1 MKIHRTITMLLLTA
15 FLFTGSMPP
24 LAASTL
30 TLSHGP
36 TLSLSKG
43 SDSDAKLYA
52 LADAYFKDSWR
63 IDPPDA
69 TDTGVHTYDA
79 QLGSYDAA
87 SYRRRIAVAQQ
98 YLDALHKLGRSRLS
112 TEGGYDY
119 LIFESNL
126 KAELLDLATDQSW
139 RHHPSQY
146 TGTAAGA
153 IFSLIKR
160 DFAPL
165 PVRMRDAI
173 ARERQIPAMLQ
184 AARANITT
192 VDPITAQIESADV
205 KGSAQFFKE
214 TVPQAFSPVKDAALQ
229 SQLAAANTAVIAA
242 IGAFSAAMDAGPF
255 AHPSGTFAIGPK
267 EYATRLALQELTPI
281 PLSQYERVGENTL
294 ASYKA
299 QFIATAKKIDPTK
312 TPQEVMDEIAAEHAA
327 PDQLLPDAQKVLV
340 QLRTFVVSH
349 HLVTLP
355 ADFDIKVVPTP
366 VFARQTTFA
375 SMDSPGPLE
384 KNATQAYYNVT
395 PVEPTWSKA
404 RVESHLGFLN
414 NYNLPLISAHEV
426 MPGHYVNFV
435 IAKKEKLSNIRELF
449 GSASFAEGWAH
460 YDEQMIVD
468 EGWGNGNPKVRL
480 AQLQSALLRASRYL
494 VGLREHTQGMTV
506 AQATQFFQDNAFAGV
521 EPAHREALR
530 GTQDPLYGYYTLGKL
545 ELLKLRSDYKKKMGT
560 AYSLQKF
567 HDAYLAHGDPPIAIT
582 RKEILGSSDDG
593 KLL

>member
-1 MKIHRTITMLLLTA
+1 MLVTA
-15 FLFTGSMPP
+15 SAPCQGRVTTVSPVF
-24 LAASTL
+24 AS
-30 TLSHGP
+30 P
-36 TLSLSKG
+36 QAQQIQSLSKAD
-43 SDSDAKLYA
+43 SSDAKLYA
-52 LADAYFKDSWR
+52 LAEAYFTDGWR
-63 IDPPDA
+63 MDPPGA
-69 TDTGVHTYDA
+69 TDTGIHTYDA
-79 QLGSYDAA
+79 QLGSYDAP
-87 SYRRRIAVAQQ
+87 SYRKRIAVAQR
-98 YLDALHKLGRSRLS
+98 YLDALHKLGHAGLS

-126 KAELLDLATDQSW
+126 KAQLLDLATDQSW

-153 IFSLIKR
+153 LYSLIKR

-165 PVRMRDAI
+165 PVRMRAAI
-173 ARERQIPAMLQ
+173 ARERQVPKMLQ
-184 AARANITT
+184 DARANITT
-192 VDPITAQIESADV
+192 VDATTALIESADV
-205 KGSAQFFKE
+205 KGSSEFFKE
-214 TVPQAFSPVKDAALQ
+214 TVPQAFSSVKDAALQ
-229 SQLAAANTAVIAA
+229 SQLTAANDAVIAA
-242 IGAFSAAMDAGPF
+242 IGTFSAAMDAGPF
-255 AHPSGTFAIGPK
+255 AHPSGTFAIGAK
-267 EYATRLALQELTPI
+267 EYATRLELQELTPI
-281 PLSQYERVGENTL
+281 PLSQYERVGVDAL
-294 ASYKA
+294 ATYKA
-299 QFIATAKKIDPTK
+299 QFVATAKEIDPTK
-312 TPQEVMDEIAAEHAA
+312 TPQEVMTEIAAEHPA

-340 QLRTFVVSH
+340 QLRDFVAAH

-355 ADFDIKVVPTP
+355 SDFNIKVVPTP

-426 MPGHYVNFV
+426 MPGHFVNFA
-435 IAKKEKLSNIRELF
+435 IAKKEKLSNIRQLS

-460 YDEQMIVD
+460 YDEQMMVD

-480 AQLQSALLRASRYL
+480 AQLQSALLRACRYV

-506 AQATQFFQDNAFAGV
+506 EQATQFFQDNAFTGV

-545 ELLKLRSDYKKKMGT
+545 ELLKLRSDYKKKMGA

-582 RKEILGSSDDG
+582 RKELLGKADDG